1 MASFA
6 IRNPYFIIVL
16 CLICALVGTVSV
28 VRMPVDLF
36 PPIKIPVVV
45 VATFYSGMPPE
56 QIESN
61 ITGRFDEVKGD
72 FLFDA
77 ADPTKSSVSITIPVA
92 SISTGVAKLDEH
104 LLKADFFDAT
114 RFPTATFKS
123 TAVTAAGEGKLAV
136 AGDLTIHGV
145 TRPVVLDVTINGIGE
160 HPMRKVPAAGFDASA
175 RIKRSDFGVGAYV
188 PTVGDEV
195 TLTITVA
202 ATQAK

>member
-1 MASFA
+1 MFARRLVLATLIAAASFSA
-6 IRNPYFIIVL
+6 QAADKYDIDPTHTQVQFTYNHMGF
-16 CLICALVGTVSV
+16 
-28 VRMPVDLF
+28 
-36 PPIKIPVVV
+36 
-45 VATFYSGMPPE
+45 
-56 QIESN
+56 SN
-61 ITGRFDEVKGD
+61 ITGRFDEVSGD

-114 RFPTATFKS
+114 QFPTATFKS
-123 TAVTAAGEGKLAV
+123 TGVTAAGEGKLAV

-145 TRPVVLDVTINGIGE
+145 TRPVVLDVTINGVGE
-160 HPMRKVPAAGFDASA
+160 HPMRKLPAAGFDASA

-188 PTVGDEV
+188 PAVGDEV
-195 TLTITVA
+195 TLSITVE

>member
-1 MASFA
+1 MFARRLVLATLIAAASFSA
-6 IRNPYFIIVL
+6 QAADKYDIDPTHTQVQFTYNHMGF
-16 CLICALVGTVSV
+16 
-28 VRMPVDLF
+28 
-36 PPIKIPVVV
+36 
-45 VATFYSGMPPE
+45 
-56 QIESN
+56 SN

-114 RFPTATFKS
+114 QFPTATFKS
-123 TAVTAAGEGKLAV
+123 TGVTAAGEGKLAV

-145 TRPVVLDVTINGIGE
+145 TRPVVLDVTINGVGE
-160 HPMRKVPAAGFDASA
+160 HPMRKLPAAGFDASA

-188 PTVGDEV
+188 PAVGDEV
-195 TLTITVA
+195 TLSITVE

>member
-1 MASFA
+1 MFARRLVLATLIAAASFSA
-6 IRNPYFIIVL
+6 QAAEKYNIDPTHTQVQFTYNHMGF
-16 CLICALVGTVSV
+16 
-28 VRMPVDLF
+28 
-36 PPIKIPVVV
+36 
-45 VATFYSGMPPE
+45 
-56 QIESN
+56 SN

-92 SISTGVAKLDEH
+92 SISTGVDKLDEH

-114 RFPTATFKS
+114 QFPTATFTS

-160 HPMRKVPAAGFDASA
+160 HPMSKAPSAGFDASA
-175 RIKRSDFGVGAYV
+175 KIKRSDFGVGAYV
-188 PTVGDEV
+188 PAVGDEV
-195 TLTITVA
+195 TLSITVEA
-202 ATQAK
+202 SQAK

>member
-1 MASFA
+1 MARRLVLATLIAAASFSA
-6 IRNPYFIIVL
+6 QAADKYDIDPTHTQVQFTYNHLGF
-16 CLICALVGTVSV
+16 
-28 VRMPVDLF
+28 
-36 PPIKIPVVV
+36 
-45 VATFYSGMPPE
+45 
-56 QIESN
+56 SN

-114 RFPTATFKS
+114 QFPTATFKS
-123 TAVTAAGEGKLAV
+123 TGVTAAGEGKLAV

-160 HPMRKVPAAGFDASA
+160 HPMRKLPAAGFDATA
-175 RIKRSDFGVGAYV
+175 TIKRSDFGVGAYV
-188 PTVGDEV
+188 PAVGDEV
-195 TLTITVA
+195 TLSITVE